1 MVHFQ
6 AGFRLN
12 QQLQVI
18 GPIIL
23 FPRAVLAWHIES
35 AQKVDADSLMIFS
48 MIQPKVDTLIIGVGT
63 DEITKNIGTT
73 ILKFA
78 HEYKINVEILST
90 ELVSEKLKVDFILE
104 GFF

>member
-1 MVHFQ
+1 M
-6 AGFRLN
+6 N

-23 FPRAVLAWHIES
+23 FPRAVLAWHIKNAE
-35 AQKVDADSLMIFS
+35 KVDADSLMIFS
-48 MIQPKVDTLIIGVGT
+48 MIQPKVDTLIVGVGSG
-63 DEITKNIGTT
+63 EVTKTIGTT

-90 ELVSEKLKVDFILE
+90 ELVSGKKNEKRIIFW
-104 GFF
+104 GFLIEQF